1 MLPSI
6 RRVAVVATA
15 LLAGLA
21 SAAACNNSPD
31 LCDRPYNN
39 VTHMGA
45 HNSAFLRDASTD
57 NSISGNQYFNA
68 TRALD
73 AGLRLLQAQVHN
85 VDNTLRL
92 CHSSCAL
99 LDAGLLEDWLRPINA
114 WMDDHPNDVV
124 TLVLVNAGNQ
134 AASTFGAAFKAS
146 GIDSK
151 GYVPTSPKGFTP
163 WPTLQEMISANARLV
178 SFIAS
183 ITPSSDHPYLMN
195 QFDYVFE
202 THFEV
207 TDPAGFNCTLDRP
220 ASAGSAESAIAAG
233 MLPLMNHFMYT
244 RIADSI
250 IIPNDGEVNSTN
262 SPATTGVA
270 GALGAHAQ
278 TCRGQWGRVP
288 TFVLVDFYDR
298 GPSVDTADAMN
309 GVTSPEGRTTG
320 GTSGSGSGS
329 GSGGSNNSEQ
339 DENGATSGR
348 SGMERGALMIFLA
361 AAVVLF

>member
-1 MLPSI
+1 MFFSL
-6 RRVAVVATA
+6 RTALAATA
-15 LLAGLA
+15 FAA
-21 SAAACNNSPD
+21 SASAVACNNSPD
-31 LCDRPYNN
+31 LCDREYNN

-45 HNSAFLRDASTD
+45 HNSAFLRDASTG

-68 TRALD
+68 TFALD

-99 LDAGLLEDWLRPINA
+99 LDAGLLEDWLRPINS

-134 AASTFGAAFKAS
+134 DAATFGAAFTAA
-146 GIDSK
+146 GIASK
-151 GYVPTSPKGFTP
+151 GYVPSSSSAFTP
-163 WPTLQEMISANARLV
+163 WPTLQTLIDAGTRLV
-178 SFIAS
+178 TFVAS
-183 ITPSSDHPYLMN
+183 VTPSADHPYIMN
-195 QFDYVFE
+195 QFSYVFE

-220 ASAGSAESAIAAG
+220 SSAGAAEAAIAAG

-244 RIADSI
+244 RITDSI
-250 IIPNDGEVNSTN
+250 IIPNDGAVNSTN
-262 SPATTGVA
+262 SPATTGVD

-278 TCRGQWGRVP
+278 LCRSQWGRVP
-288 TFVLVDFYDR
+288 TFALVDFYDR

-309 GVTSPEGRTTG
+309 GVTAPEGRTSEEEAAG
-320 GTSGSGSGS
+320 GSGS
-329 GSGGSNNSEQ
+329 GSGGTNNSEQ
-339 DENGATSGR
+339 DASGATSGR
-348 SGMERGALMIFLA
+348 AGMETGALVAFLA
-361 AAVVLF
+361 AAVMLF